1 MTLASPTTAAL
12 GSAHL
17 LVVDDDEMMLVVVR
31 QTLELEGY
39 QIVTAAN
46 GEEALAIARQQTF
59 SVIIS
64 DQRMPGLSG
73 LDFLAQIKEIQ
84 PDTTRILLTAVL
96 ELDTVIDAINK
107 GEIYRF
113 VVKPWLREELL
124 VTVHN
129 AVQRY
134 QLIGRNRELQATTLA
149 MNEKLVRLNQEL
161 AAQVA
166 RVEQQNQQLD
176 DLNRALKQNLER
188 SVELC
193 LNTMETFY
201 PTLGSQARRVHGLC
215 QAMAQE
221 LRLSPEQ
228 RQVLEISAWLH
239 DIGLVGVPRH
249 LIKLWE
255 QTPETLTEAER
266 ALVEQHPLLG
276 QELAGFVHH
285 LQAVGTTIR
294 AHHELFNGSGFP
306 DRLAG
311 EQIPWLSRL
320 LAVAVAYNEGS
331 GVTEASVER
340 VRQGS
345 GSAFDPEAVRAFLK
359 CLPRASIPRRQR
371 LVMLSELTPGMILAK
386 GIYTANG
393 LLLIPDGQRLTEPY
407 IHKLENHNRINP
419 ITQAFMVY
427 C

>member
-1 MTLASPTTAAL
+1 
-12 GSAHL
+12 
-17 LVVDDDEMMLVVVR
+17 
-31 QTLELEGY
+31 
-39 QIVTAAN
+39 
-46 GEEALAIARQQTF
+46 
-59 SVIIS
+59 
-64 DQRMPGLSG
+64 
-73 LDFLAQIKEIQ
+73 
-84 PDTTRILLTAVL
+84 
-96 ELDTVIDAINK
+96 
-107 GEIYRF
+107 
-113 VVKPWLREELL
+113 
-124 VTVHN
+124 
-129 AVQRY
+129 
-134 QLIGRNRELQATTLA
+134 
-149 MNEKLVRLNQEL
+149 
-161 AAQVA
+161 
-166 RVEQQNQQLD
+166 
-176 DLNRALKQNLER
+176 
-188 SVELC
+188 
-193 LNTMETFY
+193 
-201 PTLGSQARRVHGLC
+201 
-215 QAMAQE
+215 
-221 LRLSPEQ
+221 
-228 RQVLEISAWLH
+228 
-239 DIGLVGVPRH
+239 
-249 LIKLWE
+249 
-255 QTPETLTEAER
+255 
-266 ALVEQHPLLG
+266 
-276 QELAGFVHH
+276 LAGFVHH